1 MASISANGSKG
12 HHKFTLEV
20 TQGAQDIAG
29 NKTTVSYALKLSPI
43 QTSWAWALWG
53 SQLTYSIT
61 INGTTYSGN
70 LPDYD
75 GYATVTIKSGAQSV
89 AHNADG
95 TKSISYSFSI
105 TDTTGQTYTS
115 GNASASGTLALTTI
129 PRATTPVLSATSLT
143 MGNPITITITPATYS
158 FRHKIRYS
166 FGNLKEQTAGF
177 DQNLDTGYM
186 MAAGAHTVKL
196 TPPTS
201 LGSQIPSANFGTC
214 TITLYTYNSAGTH
227 IGTKTATFTLS
238 VPNYTPSVSI
248 SISGNSLLGGE
259 YVQGKSTVNGTI
271 TASSQYGA
279 GISSIS
285 SVVDGKTYTSNP
297 FTSSVLSSGTKS
309 VVVTIKDSR
318 GKTASVTSAQFTVR
332 EYAIPYITSVTATRQ
347 SNGTSVN
354 VALKGGVSSVNG
366 KNAKSFKVTLNGVT
380 NTLTSTTNTIDG
392 TTTFTN
398 VPTDLTLEVKA
409 EIKDSYST
417 VTKSATLPTVA
428 VTMDFYKDGKG
439 IAMGKVAET
448 SGLLDVAWPTKVKG
462 IKFQRGTR
470 PTSANIAPEA
480 DYYGSLEYYLVSN
493 SMSEGRPMEVSGQ
506 AASNHDGHLL
516 HFHWDNN
523 GGWDS
528 QLFIK
533 NSTGALLTRGCN
545 AGKWESWKQM
555 LDLSMCKDYVI
566 EQGTS
571 NGWEY
576 TKWNNGKIELF
587 GEKSLSFPAGAK
599 QTDYLY
605 RSIVSISLSSLLTNI
620 MSGTCSVQ
628 INGVV
633 PQVCRHSTTKTT
645 AEIVIVTSRTFDAF
659 TLTAPIYIIGKWK

>member
-20 TQGAQDIAG
+20 TQGTQDVTN
-29 NKTTVSYALKLSPI
+29 NKTTISYSFKLSPI
-43 QTSWAWALWG
+43 QTSWNWEQWG
-53 SQLTYSIT
+53 SNINYKIT
-61 INGTTYSGN
+61 INGTEYTGSIPN
-70 LPDYD
+70 YD
-75 GYATVTIKSGAQSV
+75 GYATVTLKSGTQSV
-89 AHNADG
+89 AHNSDG
-95 TKSISYSFSI
+95 SKSISYSFSV
-105 TDTTGQTYTS
+105 TDTSGQTYTP

-129 PRATTPVLSATSLT
+129 PRATTPTLSATSVT
-143 MGNPITITITPATYS
+143 MGQSVTITIKPASST
-158 FRHKIRYS
+158 FKHKVRYA
-166 FGNLKEQTAGF
+166 FGSLTGQTGGLSVGTDFTAQG
-177 DQNLDTGYM
+177 DL
-186 MAAGAHTVKL
+186 TVTF

-201 LGSQIPSANFGTC
+201 LGSQIPTANSGTC
-214 TITLYTYNSAGTH
+214 TITVYTYQENGWSV
-227 IGTKTATFTLS
+227 GTKTINLTLN
-238 VPNYTPSVSI
+238 VPSYTPSVSI
-248 SISGNSLLGGE
+248 AISGNGLLGGE
-259 YVQGKSTVNGTI
+259 YVQGKSTVKGTI

-354 VALKGGVSSVNG
+354 VTLNGGVSSVNG
-366 KNAKSFKVTLNGVT
+366 KNAKTFKVTLNGVT
-380 NTLTSTTNTIDG
+380 NTLTSTTNTINA

-398 VPTDLTLEVKA
+398 VSTDKTFEVKA
-409 EIKDSYST
+409 QITDSYTT
-417 VTKSATLPTVA
+417 VSKTATLPTVA
-428 VTMDFYKDGKG
+428 VTMDFFRDGKG

-587 GEKSLSFPAGAK
+587 GEKSLSFPAGTK

-605 RSIVSISLSSLLTNI
+605 RSIVSLNLSGLLTNI

-628 INGVV
+628 INGMV

-645 AEIVIVTSRTFDAF
+645 AEIVIVTSRTFEAF